1 MLLDYPPQSALGVS
15 LKCPENSLDE
25 DARLI
30 QAEQCPLFL
39 NAADILTV
47 SIHLTA
53 TFKQQFGLKYRFHN
67 PRRYNGQAICRS
79 ELRLSQHSTHSKIP
93 SMSELCVV

>member
-1 MLLDYPPQSALGVS
+1 MLLDYPPQSALGIS
-15 LKCPENSLDE
+15 PKRPEDSLDE

-30 QAEQCPLFL
+30 QAKERPLFL

-47 SIHLTA
+47 SIHITA
-53 TFKQQFGLKYRFHN
+53 TFKQQFGLKYRLHS

-79 ELRLSQHSTHSKIP
+79 ELHPNRHSTHSRTL
-93 SMSELCVV
+93 SMSVFCVV

>member
-1 MLLDYPPQSALGVS
+1 MLLDYPPQSALGIS
-15 LKCPENSLDE
+15 LKRPENSLDE

-30 QAEQCPLFL
+30 QTEQCPLFL

-67 PRRYNGQAICRS
+67 LRRYNGQAICRS

>member
-15 LKCPENSLDE
+15 LKRPENSLDE
-25 DARLI
+25 DACLI

-53 TFKQQFGLKYRFHN
+53 TFKQQFGLEDVLHTLHPLN
-67 PRRYNGQAICRS
+67 SPAICRS
-79 ELRLSQHSTHSKIP
+79 ELRPSQHSTHSKIP

>member
-1 MLLDYPPQSALGVS
+1 MLLDYPPQSALGIS
-15 LKCPENSLDE
+15 LKRPENSLDE

-30 QAEQCPLFL
+30 QAKERPLFL
-39 NAADILTV
+39 HAADILTV

-53 TFKQQFGLKYRFHN
+53 TFKQQFGLKCRFHN

-79 ELRLSQHSTHSKIP
+79 ELHPSRHSTHSKIP
-93 SMSELCVV
+93 LMSELCVV

>member
-1 MLLDYPPQSALGVS
+1 MLLDYPPQPALGIS
-15 LKCPENSLDE
+15 LKRPENSLDE
-25 DARLI
+25 DARPI

-67 PRRYNGQAICRS
+67 PRYNDQAICRS
-79 ELRLSQHSTHSKIP
+79 ELRLNRHSTHSKIP

>member
-15 LKCPENSLDE
+15 LKRPENSLDE

-30 QAEQCPLFL
+30 QAEERPLFL

-53 TFKQQFGLKYRFHN
+53 TFKQQFGLKYRLHN

-79 ELRLSQHSTHSKIP
+79 ELRLNQHSTHSKIP
-93 SMSELCVV
+93 SMSVFCVV